1 MSGGLEGL
9 SDTWKKS
16 DRPPSHEANL
26 DEGASE
32 SEVPPLTDSSER
44 QCFSASPL
52 EGGPPRRAGQPAGSP
67 RGAGAS

>member
-32 SEVPPLTDSSER
+32 SEVPHLSSR
-44 QCFSASPL
+44 DGL
-52 EGGPPRRAGQPAGSP
+52 L
-67 RGAGAS
+67 